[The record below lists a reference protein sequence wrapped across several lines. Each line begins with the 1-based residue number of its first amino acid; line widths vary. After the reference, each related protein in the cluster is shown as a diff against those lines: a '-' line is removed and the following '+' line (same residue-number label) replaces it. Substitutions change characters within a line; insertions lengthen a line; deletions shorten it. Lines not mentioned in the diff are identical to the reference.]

1 MSLRRKAPKTGQPNM
16 PRMPRMPTFAAMST
30 SPRRPVGRRA
40 DPTVLNLLHEAIGER
55 AQIKAMYIDEDGR
68 TDEHTFF
75 PIELGVKGRVPR
87 VWAYQTAGGSGVGW
101 RCFFVG
107 WLSNVTSQ
115 PAAWT
120 VPDEL
125 PDSARCLGQNQA
137 RAR

>member
-1 MSLRRKAPKTGQPNM
+1 
-16 PRMPRMPTFAAMST
+16 
-30 SPRRPVGRRA
+30 
-40 DPTVLNLLHEAIGER
+40 
-55 AQIKAMYIDEDGR
+55 MYIDEDGR

-75 PIELGVKGRVPR
+75 LIELGVKGGAPR

-101 RCFFVG
+101 RCFVVD

-125 PDSARCLGQNQA
+125 PGSGASPRDG
-137 RAR
+137 